1 MANIFT
7 IGQSA
12 LAAAQA
18 GISTAGQNIAN
29 VSTLGYSRQSVVQT
43 ATTPQPLGF
52 GYLGQGTQVTAIRRI
67 YSDYLGGQVVSAQSS
82 SSQLEA
88 QYTLVQ
94 QIDNMLADPSAGLS
108 PAMQDFFNSLQDVS
122 TFPADAPARQAAL
135 SSAQTM
141 ASRFRDLHS
150 RLEDIRQGMNLQIT
164 DSVKSINSVAQQ
176 LVALNRAIDSAQ
188 SVSNGAPANDLL
200 DQRDQLV
207 SDLSKQIKVSVTQ
220 QRRQYSVSIGNG
232 QPLVTGASFHTLKT
246 VASRTDPSRLEVAY
260 DIPGQQ
266 SILTSDSLA
275 GGALGGLLEF
285 RSQTLEPAQNALGRV
300 ALGLASAVN
309 DQQKS
314 GYTRSNV
321 AGGNFFN
328 LPAMRTV
335 ASSANQGQASTS
347 AALTDASK
355 LTSSDYRLQFVDGQF
370 SLTRLSDN
378 TVLKTSTDLNTTLS
392 ASSSEGFSIALSGTP
407 LNGDEFLIR
416 PTAGVAGSLS
426 VAISNTNDIAAASS
440 RNSAGDNSNILK
452 MIALQTGKTLNGGND
467 SYQSAYAQL
476 VNQVGSKTAELAAT
490 STSAATIRNQAQAA
504 SQNVSG
510 VNLDE
515 EAANLI
521 KYQQAYQAAGKVLQL
536 AKQMF
541 DSLIASFQ

>member
-82 SSQLEA
+82 SSQLDA
-88 QYTLVQ
+88 QYSLIQ

-122 TFPADAPARQAAL
+122 TYPADAPARQAAL
-135 SSAQTM
+135 ASAQAM
-141 ASRFRDLHS
+141 ASRFRDLHG

-164 DSVKSINSVAQQ
+164 DSVKSINSAAQQ

-207 SDLSKQIKVSVTQ
+207 SDLSKQIKVTVTQ
-220 QRRQYSVSIGNG
+220 QRGQYSVSIGNG

-285 RSQTLEPAQNALGRV
+285 RSQTLEPTQNALGRV
-300 ALGLASAVN
+300 ALALASAIN
-309 DQQKS
+309 DQQQS

-335 ASSANQGQASTS
+335 ASSANQGQASIS

-355 LTSSDYRLQFVDGQF
+355 LTTSDYRLQFVDGQF

-407 LNGDEFLIR
+407 VNGDEFLIR

>member
-82 SSQLEA
+82 SSQLDA
-88 QYTLVQ
+88 QYSLIQ

-122 TFPADAPARQAAL
+122 TYPADAPARQAAL
-135 SSAQTM
+135 SSAQVM

-150 RLEDIRQGMNLQIT
+150 RLEDVRQGMNLQIT

-207 SDLSKQIKVSVTQ
+207 SDLSKQIKVTVTQ
-220 QRRQYSVSIGNG
+220 QRGQYSVSIGNG

-275 GGALGGLLEF
+275 GGALGGLLKF
-285 RSQTLEPAQNALGRV
+285 RSQTLEPTQNALGRV
-300 ALGLASAVN
+300 ALGLASAIN
-309 DQQKS
+309 DQQQS

-335 ASSANQGQASTS
+335 ASSANQGQASIS

-355 LTSSDYRLQFVDGQF
+355 LTTSDYRLQFVDGQF
-370 SLTRLSDN
+370 SLTRLTDN

-407 LNGDEFLIR
+407 VNGDEFLIR

>member
-82 SSQLEA
+82 SSQLDA
-88 QYTLVQ
+88 QYSLIQ

-122 TFPADAPARQAAL
+122 TYPADAPARQAAL
-135 SSAQTM
+135 SSAQAM

-150 RLEDIRQGMNLQIT
+150 RLEDVRQGMNLQIT

-207 SDLSKQIKVSVTQ
+207 SDLSKQIKVTVTQ
-220 QRRQYSVSIGNG
+220 QRGQYSVSIGNG

-275 GGALGGLLEF
+275 GGALGGLLKF
-285 RSQTLEPAQNALGRV
+285 RSQTLEPTQNALGRV
-300 ALGLASAVN
+300 ALALASAIN
-309 DQQKS
+309 DQQQS

-335 ASSANQGQASTS
+335 ASSANQGQASIS

-355 LTSSDYRLQFVDGQF
+355 LTTSDYRLQFVEGQF

-407 LNGDEFLIR
+407 VNGDEFLIR

-510 VNLDE
+510 VNLEE

>member
-82 SSQLEA
+82 SSQLDA
-88 QYTLVQ
+88 QYSLIQ

-122 TFPADAPARQAAL
+122 TYPADAPARQAAL
-135 SSAQTM
+135 SSAQAM

-150 RLEDIRQGMNLQIT
+150 RLEDVRQGMNLQIT
-164 DSVKSINSVAQQ
+164 DSVKSINSAAQQ

-207 SDLSKQIKVSVTQ
+207 SDLSKQIKVTVTQ
-220 QRRQYSVSIGNG
+220 QRGQYSVSIGNG

-285 RSQTLEPAQNALGRV
+285 RSQTLEPTQNALGRV
-300 ALGLASAVN
+300 ALGLASAIN
-309 DQQKS
+309 DQQQS

-335 ASSANQGQASTS
+335 ASSANQGQASIS

-355 LTSSDYRLQFVDGQF
+355 LTTSDYRLQFVDGQF

-407 LNGDEFLIR
+407 VNGDEFLIR

>member
-82 SSQLEA
+82 SSQLDA
-88 QYTLVQ
+88 QYSLIQ

-122 TFPADAPARQAAL
+122 TYPADAPARQAAL
-135 SSAQTM
+135 ASAQAM
-141 ASRFRDLHS
+141 ASRFRDLHG

-164 DSVKSINSVAQQ
+164 DSVKSINSAAQQ

-200 DQRDQLV
+200 DRRDQLV
-207 SDLSKQIKVSVTQ
+207 SDLSKQIKVTVTQ
-220 QRRQYSVSIGNG
+220 QRGQYSVSIGNG

-300 ALGLASAVN
+300 ALGLASAIN
-309 DQQKS
+309 DQQHS

-335 ASSANQGQASTS
+335 ASSANQGQASIS
-347 AALTDASK
+347 AALTDAAK

-370 SLTRLSDN
+370 SLTRLSDH

-392 ASSSEGFSIALSGTP
+392 ASSSEGFSIALSGSP
-407 LNGDEFLIR
+407 VNGDEFLIR

-426 VAISNTNDIAAASS
+426 VAITNTNDIAAASS

>member
-82 SSQLEA
+82 SSQLDA
-88 QYTLVQ
+88 QYSLIQ

-122 TFPADAPARQAAL
+122 TYPADAPARQAAL
-135 SSAQTM
+135 ASAQAM
-141 ASRFRDLHS
+141 ASRFRDLHG

-164 DSVKSINSVAQQ
+164 DSVKSINSAAQQ

-207 SDLSKQIKVSVTQ
+207 SDLSKQIKVTVTQ
-220 QRRQYSVSIGNG
+220 QRGQYIVSIGNG

-300 ALGLASAVN
+300 ALGLASAIN
-309 DQQKS
+309 DQQQS

-335 ASSANQGQASTS
+335 ASSANQGQASIS
-347 AALTDASK
+347 AALTDAAK

-392 ASSSEGFSIALSGTP
+392 ASSSEGFSIALSGSP
-407 LNGDEFLIR
+407 VNGDEFLIR

-426 VAISNTNDIAAASS
+426 VAITNTNDIAAASS

>member
-82 SSQLEA
+82 SSQLDA
-88 QYTLVQ
+88 QYSLIQ

-122 TFPADAPARQAAL
+122 TYPADAPARQAAL
-135 SSAQTM
+135 SSAQAM

-150 RLEDIRQGMNLQIT
+150 RLEDVRQGMNLQIT
-164 DSVKSINSVAQQ
+164 DSVKSINSAAQQ

-207 SDLSKQIKVSVTQ
+207 SDLSKQIKVTVTQ
-220 QRRQYSVSIGNG
+220 QRGQYSVSIGNG

-275 GGALGGLLEF
+275 GGALGGLLKF
-285 RSQTLEPAQNALGRV
+285 RSQTLEPTQNALGRV
-300 ALGLASAVN
+300 ALGLASAIN
-309 DQQKS
+309 DQQQS

-335 ASSANQGQASTS
+335 ASSANQGQASIS

-355 LTSSDYRLQFVDGQF
+355 LTTSDYRLQFVDGQF

-407 LNGDEFLIR
+407 VNGDEFLIR

>member
-82 SSQLEA
+82 SSQLDA
-88 QYTLVQ
+88 QYSLIQ

-122 TFPADAPARQAAL
+122 TYPADAPARQAAL
-135 SSAQTM
+135 SSAQAM

-150 RLEDIRQGMNLQIT
+150 RLEDVRQGMNLQIT
-164 DSVKSINSVAQQ
+164 DSVKSINSAAQQ

-207 SDLSKQIKVSVTQ
+207 SDLSKQIKVTVTQ
-220 QRRQYSVSIGNG
+220 QRGQYSVSIGNG

-285 RSQTLEPAQNALGRV
+285 RSQTLEPTQNALGRV
-300 ALGLASAVN
+300 ALALASAIN
-309 DQQKS
+309 DQQQS

-335 ASSANQGQASTS
+335 ASSANQGQASIS

-355 LTSSDYRLQFVDGQF
+355 LTTSDYRLQFVDGQF

-407 LNGDEFLIR
+407 VNGDEFLIR

>member
-82 SSQLEA
+82 SSQLDA
-88 QYTLVQ
+88 QYSLIQ

-122 TFPADAPARQAAL
+122 TYPADAPARQAAL
-135 SSAQTM
+135 SSAQAM

-150 RLEDIRQGMNLQIT
+150 RLEDVRQGMNLQIT

-207 SDLSKQIKVSVTQ
+207 SDLSKQIKVTVTQ
-220 QRRQYSVSIGNG
+220 QRGQYSVSIGNG

-285 RSQTLEPAQNALGRV
+285 RSQTLEPTQNALGRV
-300 ALGLASAVN
+300 ALGLASAIN
-309 DQQKS
+309 DQQQS

-335 ASSANQGQASTS
+335 ASSANQGQASIS

-355 LTSSDYRLQFVDGQF
+355 LTTSDYRLQFVDGQF

-407 LNGDEFLIR
+407 VNGDEFLIR

>member
-82 SSQLEA
+82 SSQLDA
-88 QYTLVQ
+88 QYSLIQ

-122 TFPADAPARQAAL
+122 TYPADAPVRQAAL
-135 SSAQTM
+135 SSAQAM

-150 RLEDIRQGMNLQIT
+150 RLEDVRQGMNLQIT
-164 DSVKSINSVAQQ
+164 DSVKSINSAAQQ

-207 SDLSKQIKVSVTQ
+207 SDLSKQIKVTVTQ
-220 QRRQYSVSIGNG
+220 QRGQYSVSIGNG

-285 RSQTLEPAQNALGRV
+285 RSQTLEPTQNALGRV
-300 ALGLASAVN
+300 ALALASAIN
-309 DQQKS
+309 DQQQS

-335 ASSANQGQASTS
+335 ASSANQGQASIS

-355 LTSSDYRLQFVDGQF
+355 LTTSDYRLQFVDGQF

-407 LNGDEFLIR
+407 VNGDEFLIR

>member
-122 TFPADAPARQAAL
+122 TYPADAPARQAAL

>member
-82 SSQLEA
+82 SSQLDA
-88 QYTLVQ
+88 QYSLIQ

-122 TFPADAPARQAAL
+122 TYPADAPARQAAL
-135 SSAQTM
+135 ASAQAM
-141 ASRFRDLHS
+141 ASRFRDLHG

-164 DSVKSINSVAQQ
+164 DSVKSINSAAQQ

-200 DQRDQLV
+200 DRRDQLV
-207 SDLSKQIKVSVTQ
+207 SDLSKQIKVTVTQ
-220 QRRQYSVSIGNG
+220 QRGQYSVSIGNG

-300 ALGLASAVN
+300 ALGLASAIN
-309 DQQKS
+309 DQQQS

-335 ASSANQGQASTS
+335 ASSANQGQASIS
-347 AALTDASK
+347 AALTDAAK

-392 ASSSEGFSIALSGTP
+392 ASSSEGFSIALSGSP
-407 LNGDEFLIR
+407 VNGDEFLIR

-426 VAISNTNDIAAASS
+426 VAITNTNDIAAASS

>member
-1 MANIFT
+1 M
-7 IGQSA
+7 
-12 LAAAQA
+12 
-18 GISTAGQNIAN
+18 
-29 VSTLGYSRQSVVQT
+29 
-43 ATTPQPLGF
+43 
-52 GYLGQGTQVTAIRRI
+52 
-67 YSDYLGGQVVSAQSS
+67 
-82 SSQLEA
+82 
-88 QYTLVQ
+88 
-94 QIDNMLADPSAGLS
+94 
-108 PAMQDFFNSLQDVS
+108 
-122 TFPADAPARQAAL
+122 
-135 SSAQTM
+135 
-141 ASRFRDLHS
+141 
-150 RLEDIRQGMNLQIT
+150 
-164 DSVKSINSVAQQ
+164 
-176 LVALNRAIDSAQ
+176 
-188 SVSNGAPANDLL
+188 
-200 DQRDQLV
+200 
-207 SDLSKQIKVSVTQ
+207 
-220 QRRQYSVSIGNG
+220 SIGNG

>member
-82 SSQLEA
+82 SSQLDA
-88 QYTLVQ
+88 QYSLIQ

-122 TFPADAPARQAAL
+122 TYPADAPARQAAL
-135 SSAQTM
+135 ASAQAM
-141 ASRFRDLHS
+141 ASRFRDLHG

-164 DSVKSINSVAQQ
+164 DSVKSINSAAQQ

-200 DQRDQLV
+200 DRRDQLV
-207 SDLSKQIKVSVTQ
+207 SDLSKQIKVTVTQ
-220 QRRQYSVSIGNG
+220 QRGQYSVSIGNG

-300 ALGLASAVN
+300 ALGLASAIN
-309 DQQKS
+309 DQQQS

-335 ASSANQGQASTS
+335 ASSANQGQASIS
-347 AALTDASK
+347 AALTDAAK

-370 SLTRLSDN
+370 SLTRLSDH

-392 ASSSEGFSIALSGTP
+392 ASSSEGFSIALSGSP
-407 LNGDEFLIR
+407 VNGDEFLIR

-426 VAISNTNDIAAASS
+426 VAITNTNDIAAASS

>member
-82 SSQLEA
+82 SSQLDA
-88 QYTLVQ
+88 QYSLIQ

-122 TFPADAPARQAAL
+122 TYPADAPARQAAL
-135 SSAQTM
+135 SSAQAM

-150 RLEDIRQGMNLQIT
+150 RLEDVRQGMNLQIT
-164 DSVKSINSVAQQ
+164 DSVKSINSAAQQ

-207 SDLSKQIKVSVTQ
+207 SDLSKQIKVTVTQ
-220 QRRQYSVSIGNG
+220 QRGQYSVSIGNG

-275 GGALGGLLEF
+275 GGALGGLLKF
-285 RSQTLEPAQNALGRV
+285 RSQTLEPTQNALGRV
-300 ALGLASAVN
+300 ALALASAIN
-309 DQQKS
+309 DQQQS

-335 ASSANQGQASTS
+335 ASSANQGQASIS

-355 LTSSDYRLQFVDGQF
+355 LTTSDYRLQFVDGQF

-407 LNGDEFLIR
+407 VNGDEFLIR

>member
-82 SSQLEA
+82 SSQLDA
-88 QYTLVQ
+88 QYSLIQ

-122 TFPADAPARQAAL
+122 TYPADAPARQAAL
-135 SSAQTM
+135 SSAQAM

-150 RLEDIRQGMNLQIT
+150 RLEDVRQGMNLQIT

-207 SDLSKQIKVSVTQ
+207 SDLSKQIKVTVTQ
-220 QRRQYSVSIGNG
+220 QRGQYSVSIGNG

-285 RSQTLEPAQNALGRV
+285 RSQTLEPTQNALGRV
-300 ALGLASAVN
+300 ALALASAIN
-309 DQQKS
+309 DQQQS

-335 ASSANQGQASTS
+335 ASSANQGQASIS

-355 LTSSDYRLQFVDGQF
+355 LTTSDYRLQFVDGQF

-407 LNGDEFLIR
+407 VNGDEFLIR

>member
-82 SSQLEA
+82 SSQLDA
-88 QYTLVQ
+88 QYSLIQ

-122 TFPADAPARQAAL
+122 TYPADAPARQAAL
-135 SSAQTM
+135 SSAQAM

-150 RLEDIRQGMNLQIT
+150 RLEDVRQGMNLQIT

-207 SDLSKQIKVSVTQ
+207 SDLSKQIKVTVTQ
-220 QRRQYSVSIGNG
+220 QRGQYSVSIGNG

-300 ALGLASAVN
+300 ALGLASAIN
-309 DQQKS
+309 DQQQS

-335 ASSANQGQASTS
+335 ASSANQGQASIS
-347 AALTDASK
+347 AALTDAAK

-370 SLTRLSDN
+370 SLTRLSDH

-392 ASSSEGFSIALSGTP
+392 ASSSEGFSIALSGSP
-407 LNGDEFLIR
+407 VNGDEFLIR

-426 VAISNTNDIAAASS
+426 VAITNTNDIAAASS

>member
-29 VSTLGYSRQSVVQT
+29 VSTPGYSRQGVVQT

-82 SSQLEA
+82 SSQLDA
-88 QYTLVQ
+88 QYSLIQ

-122 TFPADAPARQAAL
+122 TYPADAPARQAAL
-135 SSAQTM
+135 SSAQAM
-141 ASRFRDLHS
+141 ASRFRDLHG

-164 DSVKSINSVAQQ
+164 DSVKSINSAAQQ

-200 DQRDQLV
+200 DQRDRLV
-207 SDLSKQIKVSVTQ
+207 SDLSKQIKVTVTQ
-220 QRRQYSVSIGNG
+220 QRGQYSVSIGNG

-300 ALGLASAVN
+300 ALGLASAIN
-309 DQQKS
+309 DQQQS

-335 ASSANQGQASTS
+335 ASSANQGQASIS
-347 AALTDASK
+347 AALTDAAK

-392 ASSSEGFSIALSGTP
+392 ASSSEGFSIALSGSP
-407 LNGDEFLIR
+407 VNGDEFLIR

-426 VAISNTNDIAAASS
+426 VAITNTNDIAAASS

-452 MIALQTGKTLNGGND
+452 MIALQTGNTLNGGND

>member
-82 SSQLEA
+82 SSQLDA
-88 QYTLVQ
+88 QYSLIQ

-122 TFPADAPARQAAL
+122 TYPADAPVRQAAL
-135 SSAQTM
+135 SSAQAM

-150 RLEDIRQGMNLQIT
+150 RLEDVRQGMNLQIT
-164 DSVKSINSVAQQ
+164 DSVKSINSAAQQ

-207 SDLSKQIKVSVTQ
+207 SDLSKQIKVTVTQ
-220 QRRQYSVSIGNG
+220 QRGQYSVSIGNG

-275 GGALGGLLEF
+275 GGALGGLLKF
-285 RSQTLEPAQNALGRV
+285 RSQTLEPTQNALGRV
-300 ALGLASAVN
+300 ALGLASAIN
-309 DQQKS
+309 DQQQS

-335 ASSANQGQASTS
+335 ASSANQGQASIS

-355 LTSSDYRLQFVDGQF
+355 LTTSDYRLQFVDGQF

-407 LNGDEFLIR
+407 VNGDEFLIR

>member
-82 SSQLEA
+82 SSQLDA
-88 QYTLVQ
+88 QYSLIQ

-122 TFPADAPARQAAL
+122 TYPADAPARQAAL
-135 SSAQTM
+135 ASAQAM
-141 ASRFRDLHS
+141 ASRFRDLHG

-164 DSVKSINSVAQQ
+164 DSVKSINSAAQQ

-207 SDLSKQIKVSVTQ
+207 SDLSKQIKVTVTQ
-220 QRRQYSVSIGNG
+220 QRGQYSVSIGNG

-300 ALGLASAVN
+300 ALGLASAIN
-309 DQQKS
+309 DQQQS

-335 ASSANQGQASTS
+335 ASSANQGQASIS
-347 AALTDASK
+347 AALTDAAK

-392 ASSSEGFSIALSGTP
+392 ASSSEGFSIALSGSP
-407 LNGDEFLIR
+407 VNGDEFLIR

-426 VAISNTNDIAAASS
+426 VAITNTNDIAAASS

>member
-82 SSQLEA
+82 SSQLDA
-88 QYTLVQ
+88 QYSLIQ

-122 TFPADAPARQAAL
+122 TYPADAPARQAAL
-135 SSAQTM
+135 SSAQAM

-150 RLEDIRQGMNLQIT
+150 RLEDVRQGMNLQIT

-207 SDLSKQIKVSVTQ
+207 SDLSKQIKVTVTQ
-220 QRRQYSVSIGNG
+220 QRGQYSVSIGNG

-275 GGALGGLLEF
+275 GGALGGLLKF
-285 RSQTLEPAQNALGRV
+285 RSQTLEPTQNALGRV
-300 ALGLASAVN
+300 ALGLASAIN
-309 DQQKS
+309 DQQQS

-335 ASSANQGQASTS
+335 ASSANQGQASIS

-355 LTSSDYRLQFVDGQF
+355 LTTSDYRLQFVEGQF

-407 LNGDEFLIR
+407 VNGDEFLIR

-521 KYQQAYQAAGKVLQL
+521 KYQQAYQADGKVLQL
-536 AKQMF
+536 AKKMF